1 MKRIALAF
9 AFAVLATT
17 SALAADNSVIVTP
30 GTGVT
35 LRSKDVGGGI
45 ESLMQILGDVSGNPL
60 PTAPGTSNASF
71 ALPIQGV
78 TGGIAVPISGLVTA
92 NPGTAANWG
101 IGATGSAVPANAVY
115 MGIISGG
122 NLTGWT
128 GAVTQGTAA
137 NLNATVV
144 GTGTF
149 AVQATLQASAGTA
162 IGKVDPNTL
171 ATWGLTPLG
180 GTTSSPT
187 NALLGGCQYSSSAPT
202 FTTGDSGAVQ
212 CTINGY
218 PIVSVNNT
226 ATQVTPGNGIS
237 APTGTPPSTSSPVTS
252 FNEMYNGSTWDA
264 LQDDANKNLKV
275 APQASPVGGALSSTW
290 LASAASNNAT
300 NVKNA
305 AGTLYTVTVTQSTT
319 TAMELKLYNT
329 SSSPTCSSATGLVD
343 IIPIPSNAISPGYH
357 LPYPVGR
364 AFSTGI
370 SFCLVAFGGLPLAQ
384 TTATP

>member
-1 MKRIALAF
+1 M
-9 AFAVLATT
+9 
-17 SALAADNSVIVTP
+17 IVTP

-35 LRSKDVGGGI
+35 LRSKERRRRHPIADTDSWRRLRQSASNGT
-45 ESLMQILGDVSGNPL
+45 GNEQRVVC
-60 PTAPGTSNASF
+60 ASD
-71 ALPIQGV
+71 PGV

-92 NPGTAANWG
+92 NPGTAANWE

-171 ATWGLTPLG
+171 AT
-180 GTTSSPT
+180 
-187 NALLGGCQYSSSAPT
+187 
-202 FTTGDSGAVQ
+202 SGVDAARRYIEFAGERSLRRLSVQ
-212 CTINGY
+212 CQRPNVHDRRQRRGAMHDQWICY
-218 PIVSVNNT
+218 R
-226 ATQVTPGNGIS
+226 PGPQYRNSGHPRQRIS
-237 APTGTPPSTSSPVTS
+237 APTGTPPSTSSPVTA
-252 FNEMYNGSTWDA
+252 FNEAYNGSTWDA
-264 LQDDANKNLKV
+264 MQDDANKNLKV

-290 LASAASNNAT
+290 LPSAASNNAT

-305 AGTLYTVTVTQSTT
+305 AGTLYSVTVTQSTT

-357 LPYPVGR
+357 IPYPVGR

-370 SFCLVAFGGLPLAQ
+370 SFCLVAFGAPAAGTDNSNAV
-384 TTATP
+384 TGATVSMTYD